1 VAHETLSVARPRW
14 LCVARAAWVLVA
26 AAELI
31 VFVASVRAY
40 WLQLN
45 TTCAD
50 PSLQACNFTQ
60 LTPVMHESLQRLG
73 FTVGVSERGS
83 RAGSWPVFDA

>member
-1 VAHETLSVARPRW
+1 MAHETLSVARPRW
-14 LCVARAAWVLVA
+14 LGIARTAWVVLA

-31 VFVASVRAY
+31 VFLASVRAY

-50 PSLQACNFTQ
+50 P
-60 LTPVMHESLQRLG
+60 
-73 FTVGVSERGS
+73 
-83 RAGSWPVFDA
+83 